1 MVNQKKD
8 KRQVLPDNPLLK
20 FNTYTTYFT
29 IKLGNSY
36 NSQNKTN
43 RVLPGGHELKEN
55 KLLLDT
61 RGQNL
66 NTAGE
71 AQRPN
76 EHPRLTVKHFDVM
89 HFFNHRGEATFGL
102 DSTLR
107 IFERGSATYLQ
118 EIGETMLELD
128 VTSIANLVLWIGVG
142 IYGWESQGE
151 GTFATW
157 NPVPITQKWFPF
169 HIHKID
175 VNIKSSGAEYTHWL
189 KGWVYYRSTD
199 VRSQHLNNIV
209 TTGNN
214 INDHFLDLMSKAEN
228 TVIKTRKEQAA
239 KKEKEPKGQEKK
251 DVLKKIN
258 YDFVLEEGLEGTTLP
273 KDAVVVSDTTTQN
286 TGGKIDIHSGGES
299 GETTIVNHIKE
310 ILAHCPFI
318 SKNLKENN
326 SWYKIVS
333 RADIN
338 EKEETITYDIFP
350 YRLDSKGL
358 LPLKRFTYF
367 FGGTNEEVIQFEF
380 NLDGLYSVLPQAI
393 IASTRS
399 AREKDT
405 NENASARQA
414 RLGKDT
420 VETPKPSQGKA
431 DEEKVTAAN
440 QLGHKTAGS
449 FPPNKSKANNFYR
462 NNTQSSQELYLNLL
476 DNVEAYVGTKLLEG
490 GFKIIGDPNLILD
503 ETTIEQLKDGDPPAP
518 LEKAINYVTFDI
530 GTPNPEF
537 PEVSQVGNFIFNGY
551 YGIRTLKSIFS
562 EDGKFTQE
570 LKVYWRSE
578 LARFARGEEDE
589 PDKFIDYT

>member
-1 MVNQKKD
+1 MVNTKKD
-8 KRQVLPDNPLLK
+8 KKQVLPDNPLFK

-36 NSQNKTN
+36 NSQNKTDQ
-43 RVLPGGHELKEN
+43 VLPGGHASKEN
-55 KLLLDT
+55 RILLDT
-61 RGQNL
+61 RGQDL
-66 NTAGE
+66 NSAGI

-89 HFFNHRGEATFGL
+89 HFFNHRAEATFGL

-118 EIGETMLELD
+118 EIGEIMLELD
-128 VTSIANLVLWIGVG
+128 VTNIANLVLWVGVG
-142 IYGWESQGE
+142 IYGWESQGQ

-157 NPVPITQKWFPF
+157 NPVPISQKWFPF
-169 HIHKID
+169 HIHKVD

-189 KGWVYYRSTD
+189 KGWVYHRSTD
-199 VRSQHLNNIV
+199 VRSQHLNNVI

-214 INDHFLDLMSKAEN
+214 INDHLLDLLSKAEN
-228 TVIKTRKEQAA
+228 NSIKTRKEQEA
-239 KKEKEPKGQEKK
+239 KKEKQPIGQENR

-258 YDFVLEEGLEGTTLP
+258 YTFTLEKGIDGTSFS
-273 KDAVVVSDTTTQN
+273 KDAIVVGDTTTQN

-299 GETTIVNHIKE
+299 GETTVVNHIRE
-310 ILAHCPFI
+310 ILSRSPSI
-318 SKNLKENN
+318 SKTLKENN
-326 SWYKIVS
+326 SWYKIVPRTEIS
-333 RADIN
+333 
-338 EKEETITYDIFP
+338 EKEETITYAILP

-367 FGGTNEEVIQFEF
+367 FGGTNEEVIQFDF

-405 NENASARQA
+405 SENESARQA
-414 RLGKDT
+414 RFKKDT
-420 VETPKPSQGKA
+420 IETPKPSQGKT
-431 DEEKVTAAN
+431 DEAKVTAAN
-440 QLGHKTAGS
+440 QLGHKTTGS
-449 FPPNKSKANNFYR
+449 FPPNKSKANNFYK
-462 NNTQSSQELYLNLL
+462 NNTQAGQELYLNLL

-503 ETTIEQLKDGDPPAP
+503 ETTIEELKPEAP
-518 LEKAINYVTFDI
+518 LESAINYVTFDI

-537 PEVSQVGNFIFNGY
+537 PEVPEVGNFIFNGY
-551 YGIRTLKSIFS
+551 YGIRTLKSVFS

-570 LKVYWRSE
+570 LNVYWRSE
-578 LARFARGEEDE
+578 LADLARGEDDN
-589 PDKFIDYT
+589 PDKFIDFT